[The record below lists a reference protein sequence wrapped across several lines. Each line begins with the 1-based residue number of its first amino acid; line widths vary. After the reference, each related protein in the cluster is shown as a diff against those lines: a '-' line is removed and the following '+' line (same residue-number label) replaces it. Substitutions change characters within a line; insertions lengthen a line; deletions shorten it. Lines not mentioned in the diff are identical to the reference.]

1 MRLSYFS
8 RMIYG
13 ETNRITRTRSGMV
26 IMMEA
31 MFDTTGFLSKKKA
44 TKVPNHLR
52 GVHSRYADKTEM
64 TEIDRFR

>member
-1 MRLSYFS
+1 
-8 RMIYG
+8 MIYG